1 MGKLL
6 FWLVVLFGIGLYL
19 YAAFKLKRRR
29 AQPSLRS
36 APVHTHQT
44 VRCAHCGAFVAQQQA
59 VQRNGQWFCSWE
71 HAAAEPAAPPSQ
83 NSRPR

>member
-29 AQPSLRS
+29 TQPGRHKPTL
-36 APVHTHQT
+36 HTHET
-44 VRCAHCGAFVAQQQA
+44 VRCAHCGAFVSREQA
-59 VQRNGQWFCSWE
+59 VQQSGQWFCSWA
-71 HAAAEPAAPPSQ
+71 HAAEK
-83 NSRPR
+83 RPTP

>member
-29 AQPSLRS
+29 TQPSLDS
-36 APVHTHQT
+36 VPLHTHQT
-44 VRCAHCGAFVAQQQA
+44 VRCTHCGAFVEQKQA
-59 VQRNGQWFCSWE
+59 VQRDGQWFCSWE
-71 HAAAEPAAPPSQ
+71 HAAAAPATQSGQ
-83 NSRPR
+83 SRRPR